1 MKIDSL
7 LNPKPLDW
15 YVTVKK
21 GGKKVFFGAKNDC
34 IRFIAGFDRASSKY
48 VDLRLHDKDGRE
60 FDYHKGKYVE

>member
-21 GGKKVFFGAKNDC
+21 GGKKVFFGGKNDC
-34 IRFIAGFDRASSKY
+34 IRFIAG
-48 VDLRLHDKDGRE
+48 V
-60 FDYHKGKYVE
+60 